1 MEGASH
7 EAIPTVREQLAGMA
21 RAMANGASLRGVA
34 LVFVGGVL
42 LMLPAATTWIAQ
54 VVAIG
59 ALGVT
64 GLMDLFYSVTGR
76 RWLGRRINRLVA
88 FLRGLMTTAI
98 AALLTWI
105 AYLDPT
111 GGSLSLAGVV
121 AAVGVYVAFR
131 GLIGVI
137 DVLVRRNRRERL
149 VRLAVSALALTGGV
163 LAAQVPEAIAR
174 TVLVSS
180 AAAAIIVGFI
190 LIAWGMRRAEQGS
203 GLDPARASIGEVLWD
218 WIRGSDIGDEAR
230 SEQVDSLYFENPG
243 RLNKLGTWWVMLA
256 LSVAIATFAV
266 LADSTA
272 VVIGAMLVAPLMTPI
287 VGLAGALV
295 NGWARR
301 AFHSAGLVAAGVA
314 VSITLAYGIAS
325 WSPVAITFST
335 NSQIVSRV
343 NPSTVDMLIALAA
356 GAAGA
361 YATVNK
367 RVASGIAG
375 VAIAV
380 ALVPPLAVVGVSLS
394 GERWA
399 DAAGALLLFLTNF
412 VAIVLAACV
421 VFVATGFAQPGV
433 LRRNPRRL
441 LLTLSPFVI
450 LAAIV
455 LLPLMLTAE
464 GQLNTTSL
472 NRSAEKAVEEWLGED
487 TPFVI
492 GSVIVD
498 GDIVEVTLEGPGD
511 PPDVEVLQQ
520 DLLDSWE
527 GYNSAVG
534 VKLTVVPVSVT
545 ELPVATPSP
554 SFG

>member
-7 EAIPTVREQLAGMA
+7 EAIPTVREQLTDMA
-21 RAMANGASLRGVA
+21 RAMANGASLRGLA
-34 LVFVGGVL
+34 LVVAGAVVL
-42 LMLPAATTWIAQ
+42 ALPAATTWIAQ
-54 VVAIG
+54 VLAIG

-64 GLMDLFYSVTGR
+64 GLMDVFYSVTGR
-76 RWLGRRINRLVA
+76 RWLGRRINRIVA
-88 FLRGLMTTAI
+88 ALRGLMTTAI
-98 AALLTWI
+98 AALLAWI
-105 AYLDPT
+105 AFLDPT
-111 GGSLSLAGVV
+111 GGALSLAGVV

-149 VRLAVSALALTGGV
+149 VKLAVSGLALAGGV
-163 LAAQVPEAIAR
+163 LAAQVPESIAR
-174 TVLVSS
+174 TALVSS
-180 AAAAIIVGFI
+180 ATTSIIVGFI
-190 LIAWGMRRAEQGS
+190 LIAWGIRRAESGV
-203 GLDPARASIGEVLWD
+203 GLDPSRASIAQVLWD

-230 SEQVDSLYFENPG
+230 SEHVDSLFFENPG

-301 AFHSAGLVAAGVA
+301 AFHSAGLVAGGVA
-314 VSITLAYGIAS
+314 AAIAISYGLAA
-325 WSPVAITFST
+325 WSPVAIAFST

-343 NPSTVDMLIALAA
+343 TPSTIDMLIALAA

-399 DAAGALLLFLTNF
+399 DAGGAFLLFLTNF

-421 VFVATGFAQPGV
+421 VFVATGFAQPRV
-433 LRRNPRRL
+433 LRRNPRRM

-464 GQLNTTSL
+464 GQLNTSS
-472 NRSAEKAVEEWLGED
+472 RDRAAEKAVEDWLGED
-487 TPFVI
+487 TEFAIRDVHVT
-492 GSVIVD
+492 GQVVD
-498 GDIVEVTLEGPGD
+498 VTVEGPGETPSVD
-511 PPDVEVLQQ
+511 ALQRE
-520 DLLDSWE
+520 LLDTLDQAI
-527 GYNSAVG
+527 AVRI
-534 VKLTVVPVSVT
+534 TVVPVTVT
-545 ELPVATPSP
+545 ELPVASPSP

>member
-1 MEGASH
+1 MDGASH
-7 EAIPTVREQLAGMA
+7 EAIPTVREQITDMV
-21 RAMANGASLRGVA
+21 RAMANAASLRGVA
-34 LVFVGGVL
+34 LVVAGAIVL
-42 LMLPAATTWIAQ
+42 ALPAATTWIAQ

-59 ALGVT
+59 GLGLL
-64 GLMDLFYSVTGR
+64 GLMDLFYAITGR
-76 RWLGRRINRLVA
+76 RWIGRRINRVVA
-88 FLRGLMTTAI
+88 ALRGLMTTAI
-98 AALLTWI
+98 AALLAWI
-105 AYLDPT
+105 AYLDPS
-111 GGSLSLAGVV
+111 GGALSLAGVV

-137 DVLVRRNRRERL
+137 DVLVRPNRRERL
-149 VRLAVSALALTGGV
+149 VRLAVSGLALAGGI
-163 LAAQVPEAIAR
+163 LAAQVPESISR

-180 AAAAIIVGFI
+180 ATAAIIVGFI
-190 LIAWGMRRAEQGS
+190 LIAWGIRRAESGV
-203 GLDPARASIGEVLWD
+203 GLDPAHASIGQVLWD

-230 SEQVDSLYFENPG
+230 SEQVEALYFENPG

-301 AFHSAGLVAAGVA
+301 AFHSAGLVGGGVA
-314 VSITLAYGIAS
+314 AAIAISYGLAS

-343 NPSTVDMLIALAA
+343 TPSTVDMLIALAA

-421 VFVATGFAQPGV
+421 VFIATGFAQPRV
-433 LRRNPRRL
+433 LRRNPRQL

-472 NRSAEKAVEEWLGED
+472 DRGAEKAVEEWLGD
-487 TPFVI
+487 DSDFAIRDV
-492 GSVIVD
+492 SVSGGTVS
-498 GDIVEVTLEGPGD
+498 VTVEGPGD
-511 PPDVEVLQQ
+511 TPAPEDLQQ
-520 DLLDSWE
+520 RLLDAF
-527 GYNSAVG
+527 NSPVAVEL
-534 VKLTVVPVSVT
+534 VVVPVEVT
-545 ELPVATPSP
+545 RLPTATPSP

>member
-1 MEGASH
+1 MDGATH
-7 EAIPTVREQLAGMA
+7 EAIPTVREQLRDML

-34 LVFVGGVL
+34 LVVAGAVVL
-42 LMLPAATTWIAQ
+42 ALPTATQWVAQ

-64 GLMDLFYSVTGR
+64 GLMDLFYAITGR
-76 RWLGRRINRLVA
+76 RWLGRRINRIVA
-88 FLRGLMTTAI
+88 ALRGLMTTAI
-98 AALLTWI
+98 AAALAFVAWW
-105 AYLDPT
+105 DPT
-111 GGSLSLAGVV
+111 GGTLSLAAVV
-121 AAVGVYVAFR
+121 AALGIYVAFR

-137 DVLVRRNRRERL
+137 DVLVRPRRRERL
-149 VRLAVSALALTGGV
+149 VRLAASGLALAAGI

-174 TVLVSS
+174 TVLVS
-180 AAAAIIVGFI
+180 AATAAVIVGFL
-190 LIAWGMRRAEQGS
+190 LIAWGIRRAEGGS
-203 GLDPARASIGEVLWD
+203 GLDPSRASIGQVLWD
-218 WIRGSDIGDEAR
+218 WVRGSDVGDEAR
-230 SEQVDSLYFENPG
+230 AEQVEALYFENPG

-301 AFHSAGLVAAGVA
+301 AFHSAGLVAGGVVA
-314 VSITLAYGIAS
+314 AISLSYGLAS
-325 WSPVAITFST
+325 WSPVAIAFDT

-343 NPSTVDMLIALAA
+343 TPSTVDMLIALAA

-380 ALVPPLAVVGVSLS
+380 ALVPPLAVVGTSLS

-399 DAAGALLLFLTNF
+399 DAGGAFLLFLTNF

-421 VFVATGFAQPGV
+421 VFIGTGFAQPDV
-433 LRRNPRRL
+433 LRSNPRRL

-455 LLPLMLTAE
+455 LLPLMLRSE
-464 GQLNTTSL
+464 GQLATSSL
-472 NRSAEKAVEEWLGED
+472 NRSAERAVEEWLGWD
-487 TPFVI
+487 TEFAI
-492 GSVIVD
+492 RSVSVS
-498 GDIVEVTLEGPGD
+498 GTEVSVAVEGPGD
-511 PPDVEVLQQ
+511 TPAPEDLQERLLDAFDAAVAVHLEVIPVEVTTLP
-520 DLLDSWE
+520 
-527 GYNSAVG
+527 AV
-534 VKLTVVPVSVT
+534 
-545 ELPVATPSP
+545 TPSP
-554 SFG
+554 SLG